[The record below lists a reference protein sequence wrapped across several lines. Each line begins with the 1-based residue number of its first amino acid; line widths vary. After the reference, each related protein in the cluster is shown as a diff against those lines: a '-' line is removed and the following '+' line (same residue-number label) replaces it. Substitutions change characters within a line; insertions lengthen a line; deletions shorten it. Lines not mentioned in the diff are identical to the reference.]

1 MSINNLDEF
10 ISEELSQRLGEEIKG
25 NYFTDKMLS
34 WLETLTINSVTSPKN
49 ISKLTNLKKLNILG
63 QTQREYGD
71 NIVID
76 YDELNEL
83 KNLEQLVIVNN
94 YHIKNLDL
102 SNLKNLECLI
112 LVANQNLEVIK
123 GLDQLKHLKHVVI
136 VGSNIKNKEWLES
149 YISNTKKT
157 KINIL
162 DYRLFNYIA
171 KDKNLQSK
179 LFETIGSCQTNLLFA
194 EKIGIG
200 EIFCYTYS
208 MIDEI
213 YTRAN
218 QIIKENIS
226 DSMSEEE
233 KVRVLYNYV
242 INHLDYDTEELEK
255 RDNLILNDEKII
267 KVYKNKYKYINSSY
281 RAFTVGKVVCEG
293 YVSMLIYLLSQ
304 IGIEARNVYCIVK
317 AFGKSIEGYYN
328 HSAIKIKINGE
339 WYYFDPQIEEKNQA
353 NKYFMQT
360 KEEFSVTHDILV
372 TTELQGKQ
380 KTKR

>member
-10 ISEELSQRLGEEIKG
+10 ISEELSQRFGEEING

-34 WLETLTINSVTSPKN
+34 WLENLTINSVTSPKT
-49 ISKLTNLKKLNILG
+49 ISKLINLKKLNIMG
-63 QTQREYGD
+63 QTQGEYK
-71 NIVID
+71 NNVVID
-76 YDELNEL
+76 YDEINEL
-83 KNLEQLVIVNN
+83 RNLEQLTIVNN
-94 YHIKNLDL
+94 YHIKSLDL
-102 SNLKNLECLI
+102 SNLKKLQCLI

-123 GLDQLKHLKHVVI
+123 GLDQLKRLRHVVI
-136 VGSNIKNKEWLES
+136 VGSNIKNIEWLDS

-157 KINIL
+157 RINVL

-171 KDKNLQSK
+171 KDNNLQNK
-179 LFETIGSCQTNLLFA
+179 LFEMIGGCQSNLLFA
-194 EKIGIG
+194 EKIGVG

-213 YTRAN
+213 YTLAN
-218 QIIKENIS
+218 QIIKKNVS
-226 DSMSEEE
+226 DDMSEKE

-255 RDNLILNDEKII
+255 RDNLILNDENVI

-293 YVSMLIYLLSQ
+293 YVNMLIYLLSQ
-304 IGIEARNVYCIVK
+304 IGIEARNVYCVVNN
-317 AFGKSIEGYYN
+317 FSKSVDEYYN
-328 HSAIKIKINGE
+328 HSAIKIKIDGE
-339 WYYFDPQIEEKNQA
+339 WYYFDPQIEEKNQV

-372 TTELQGKQ
+372 TTELQEKQ
-380 KTKR
+380 KIKR